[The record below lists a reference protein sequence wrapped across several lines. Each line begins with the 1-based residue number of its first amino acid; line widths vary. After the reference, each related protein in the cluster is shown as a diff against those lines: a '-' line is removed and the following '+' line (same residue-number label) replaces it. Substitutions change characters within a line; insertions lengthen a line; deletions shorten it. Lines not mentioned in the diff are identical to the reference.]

1 MTGLQR
7 SLFLLMIGIG
17 LVIASRGLRQPAHPE
32 KFSAPGSPPR
42 SKAPARTM
50 VKMPL
55 YFVENRG
62 QMDPRVAFSV
72 QGTKET
78 LYFARD
84 GVTIALP
91 GRDRTVDVPRLEKAS
106 LRRPAEQQAS
116 DRWIVKL
123 DFVGANRNP
132 RIEGADKT
140 PAVVSYFKGP
150 REEWKTGL
158 ATYGSILYSEL
169 WPGIDLVYSGTA
181 DRLKYSF
188 RVRPGADP
196 SRIALAYRGVTA
208 ARINDAGELEAETPA
223 GKLQDEKPSAWQEI
237 GGRRVGVDV
246 AYRLRPAASGEP
258 VGYDFELGHYDPSAP
273 LVLDPAILVYA
284 GYIGGSS
291 TGLDQGF
298 GIAVDASGAAYVT
311 GRADSSEANGFPVN
325 AGPDLTFNGGSDAF
339 VAKVAPDGT
348 SLVYAGYI
356 GGASFD
362 FGFGIAVDASGN
374 AYVTGQTQSNETT
387 FPVTVG
393 PDTTFNGFVDA
404 FIAKVNASGTALDYA
419 GYIGGTGSDSGR
431 GIAVDSAGN
440 AYVVGQTQSNQASFP
455 VAFGPDL
462 TFNGG
467 TDAFVAK
474 VNSAGTALDYAGYI
488 GGASN
493 DFGLG
498 IAVDGSGN
506 AYVVGQT
513 QSNQTTFPVAI
524 GPDLTFNGGFDA
536 FVAKVNAAG
545 TALDY
550 AGYIGGEA
558 NDLGFA
564 VAVDSSGSAYVT
576 GSTGSSDFPVAV
588 GPDLTPN
595 GLDDAFVAKVKSDGT
610 GLEYAGYIGGASNDS
625 GRGIAVDGS
634 GNAYITGT
642 TLSDQ
647 TTFPVVGG
655 PDPTYNG
662 SDDAFVA
669 KVKAD
674 GTALDYAGYIGGAGS
689 DLGFAIAVDSA
700 GNAYVT
706 GSTTSSETTFPAT
719 VGPDLTFNGGA
730 DAFVAKIA
738 EVNLPTPTATETPT
752 SAPTDTPTD
761 TPTSTPTDTPTD
773 TPTNTPTD
781 TPTNTPTQTPTATPT
796 QTPTDTPTDTPTA
809 TSTPSDTPTS
819 TPTDT
824 PTFTPTPV
832 PTDTPT
838 DTPTE
843 APTQTP
849 TATPTATATETPGES
864 PTPTPTESPL
874 KKHTPKPTHTPKPEK
889 AAPRF

>member
-1 MTGLQR
+1 M
-7 SLFLLMIGIG
+7 
-17 LVIASRGLRQPAHPE
+17 
-32 KFSAPGSPPR
+32 
-42 SKAPARTM
+42 
-50 VKMPL
+50 
-55 YFVENRG
+55 
-62 QMDPRVAFSV
+62 
-72 QGTKET
+72 
-78 LYFARD
+78 
-84 GVTIALP
+84 
-91 GRDRTVDVPRLEKAS
+91 
-106 LRRPAEQQAS
+106 
-116 DRWIVKL
+116 
-123 DFVGANRNP
+123 
-132 RIEGADKT
+132 
-140 PAVVSYFKGP
+140 
-150 REEWKTGL
+150 
-158 ATYGSILYSEL
+158 
-169 WPGIDLVYSGTA
+169 
-181 DRLKYSF
+181 
-188 RVRPGADP
+188 
-196 SRIALAYRGVTA
+196 
-208 ARINDAGELEAETPA
+208 
-223 GKLQDEKPSAWQEI
+223 
-237 GGRRVGVDV
+237 
-246 AYRLRPAASGEP
+246 
-258 VGYDFELGHYDPSAP
+258 
-273 LVLDPAILVYA
+273 
-284 GYIGGSS
+284 
-291 TGLDQGF
+291 
-298 GIAVDASGAAYVT
+298 
-311 GRADSSEANGFPVN
+311 
-325 AGPDLTFNGGSDAF
+325 
-339 VAKVAPDGT
+339 
-348 SLVYAGYI
+348 
-356 GGASFD
+356 
-362 FGFGIAVDASGN
+362 
-374 AYVTGQTQSNETT
+374 
-387 FPVTVG
+387 
-393 PDTTFNGFVDA
+393 
-404 FIAKVNASGTALDYA
+404 
-419 GYIGGTGSDSGR
+419 
-431 GIAVDSAGN
+431 
-440 AYVVGQTQSNQASFP
+440 
-455 VAFGPDL
+455 
-462 TFNGG
+462 
-467 TDAFVAK
+467 AK

-689 DLGFAIAVDSA
+689 DLGFAIAVDSS

-874 KKHTPKPTHTPKPEK
+874 KKHTPKPTHTPKPQK